1 MLFAILHII
10 LQWCF
15 FFFPT
20 KWDVLEVVHSI
31 KVCLIMSNCY
41 SVFSSMHYPSIVDNS
56 VLWFFTIYKQETK
69 KYPGSCLLIHVG
81 FPYSTVTDFVL
92 MIHTASCPS
101 YLCHAFQQ
109 TKHIPCPIIV
119 FEHGVN
125 TTSEGRSAGG
135 SVDQLYMLLFFSLP
149 EEQLIWDKGCF
160 SSTHSSRMGAHA
172 ERTRADP
179 QPPCGVMQK
188 EMFLIIPTGILG
200 SFNTIAE
207 AENSKK

>member
-1 MLFAILHII
+1 MGCFGSCSFHKSLPYHIQLLQCILKYALSIPSLII
-10 LQWCF
+10 AFYDFLQ
-15 FFFPT
+15 
-20 KWDVLEVVHSI
+20 
-31 KVCLIMSNCY
+31 
-41 SVFSSMHYPSIVDNS
+41 
-56 VLWFFTIYKQETK
+56 FTNKRLNK
-69 KYPGSCLLIHVG
+69 NPGSCLLIHFG

-119 FEHGVN
+119 FEHGVS

-135 SVDQLYMLLFFSLP
+135 SVDQLYMPLFFSLP
-149 EEQLIWDKGCF
+149 EEQFIWDKGCF

-172 ERTRADP
+172 ERTRANP

-207 AENSKK
+207 AENCN